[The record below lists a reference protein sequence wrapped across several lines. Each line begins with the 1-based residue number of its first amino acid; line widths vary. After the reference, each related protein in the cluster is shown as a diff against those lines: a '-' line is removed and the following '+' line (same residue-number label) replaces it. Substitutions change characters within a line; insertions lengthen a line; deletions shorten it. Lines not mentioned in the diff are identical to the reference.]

1 MRHLVPIAV
10 FSATCAAVLL
20 GPAPA
25 HACDNAVI
33 RELTPVEE
41 IATAERELSHG
52 KLAEATWRVRVRYPS
67 IRALGPDAPPLAL
80 RAQRI
85 YALALIRADGKLDS
99 REGWAR
105 WGNLEW
111 ALETL
116 RELDGKRPNEP
127 RSQADLAEARVK
139 LPRTR
144 ATGVAVLESLD
155 RRDLLGSPFSY
166 IALAHARRAAGDD
179 GGVRAALRRCV
190 SMSVDRARC
199 QVEVW

>member
-1 MRHLVPIAV
+1 MRELRPL
-10 FSATCAAVLL
+10 AVLAVACGVSL
-20 GPAPA
+20 LRPTPAR
-25 HACDNAVI
+25 ACYNEVI
-33 RELTPVEE
+33 RELSPVEE
-41 IATAERELSHG
+41 IATAERDLSHG
-52 KLAEATWRVRVRYPS
+52 KLADATWRVRVRYPS
-67 IRALGPDAPPLAL
+67 IRSLGPDAPPLAL

-85 YALALIRADGKLDS
+85 YALALVRANGMLDS

-144 ATGVAVLESLD
+144 ASGVAVLESLD

-166 IALAHARRAAGDD
+166 IALASARREVGDD

-190 SMSVDRARC
+190 AMSVDRARC